1 MSTKAAPA
9 TSLDKLEIERQR
21 LQEAISEL
29 DQQRAAQAKRLA
41 AAQAAAAR
49 GGDAGE
55 ADQLEAEHQRLAQV
69 AERLQRGL
77 AAVEHDIQQA
87 QEAERQA
94 ERESK
99 EKRLASIRREA
110 GRLCDALQADLTN
123 REAWDKLVA
132 LYREHLQLR
141 VALYGHDV
149 LSRPASSPWD
159 WLAPA
164 EGLARFFAAVNTL
177 AFGNSQP
184 PEHPEAY
191 RVLRGRDWTP
201 PAKTLREALGL

>member
-1 MSTKAAPA
+1 MTTKTAAA
-9 TSLDKLEIERQR
+9 TSLDKLEIERHR